1 MLKKMK
7 YTEPEM
13 EITVFENEDVIA
25 TSTPNDYFD
34 EEYNKQMLGIGIE

>member
-13 EITVFENEDVIA
+13 EIVVFENEDVIA
-25 TSTPNDYFD
+25 TSTPNDYFG
-34 EEYNKQMLGIGIE
+34 EFIRQELGISVE

>member
-1 MLKKMK
+1 MVKKMR

-13 EITVFENEDVIA
+13 EIVVFENEDVIA

-34 EEYNKQMLGIGIE
+34 LEAQVLGVGIED